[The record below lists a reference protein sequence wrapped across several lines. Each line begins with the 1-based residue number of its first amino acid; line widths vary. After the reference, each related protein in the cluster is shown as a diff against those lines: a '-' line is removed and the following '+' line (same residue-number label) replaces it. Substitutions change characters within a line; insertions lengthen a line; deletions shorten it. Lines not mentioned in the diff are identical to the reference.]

1 MHPRC
6 HGGVRALSGRERGLD
21 EPCMFGCRG
30 YILEIPGACTII
42 IRMNSR
48 RRTGAVRV
56 GGEYLLPAPRPVVW
70 RRLNDPG
77 VLKYCI
83 RGCEMVVRDADGEY
97 RAVFRF
103 GVGPVKKR
111 LDARLLVE
119 ETDPPVEYLLHAETT
134 LRALGHATGRARVL
148 LECRDA
154 ETLLA
159 YRADI
164 TVSGWFAMLGD
175 GLLTTAADRY
185 MALFFRRFADVVV

>member
-1 MHPRC
+1 M
-6 HGGVRALSGRERGLD
+6 GAYG
-21 EPCMFGCRG
+21 PCPVGSAAWTNLACLAARG